1 VALLLMKYSLPG
13 KIGIMAF
20 TSDSVPFSE
29 KGELG
34 LGLPN
39 ANTFLAVGVFDVVV
53 ICRERLERRVN

>member
-1 VALLLMKYSLPG
+1 
-13 KIGIMAF
+13 MAF

-29 KGELG
+29 KGDLG

-53 ICRERLERRVN
+53 ICRERLERRVTAV

>member
-1 VALLLMKYSLPG
+1 VALLLMKDSLPG

-20 TSDSVPFSE
+20 TSDSAPSSD

-39 ANTFLAVGVFDVVV
+39 ANTFLADGVFDVVV
-53 ICRERLERRVN
+53 ICRERLERRVK